1 MSRILAIVAAVVVI
15 GGGAFWYLNQNVPGS
30 TPVQPAAAA
39 DIEVDTSLVTE
50 MSIGNPDADVT
61 VIEYASY
68 TCPHCRNFHAGPFKD
83 LKSDYID
90 TGKINFIY
98 REVYFDL
105 PGLWAGIVAR
115 CAGPDRFFGVVDELY
130 RQQTEWARQP
140 SAAEVAGALRRIGL
154 TAGIEPDA
162 LDACLSDAEKAQ
174 ALAAVDEAN
183 RAADGVNSTPS
194 FVINGTTYNNMAYD
208 EFARLIDAELGS

>member
-15 GGGAFWYLNQNVPGS
+15 GGGAFWYFNQSDTGS
-30 TPVQPAAAA
+30 TPVEPVAAV
-39 DIEVDTSLVTE
+39 DSDVDTSIVTE
-50 MSIGNPDADVT
+50 MSIGNPDAAVT

-68 TCPHCRNFHAGPFKD
+68 TCPHCRNFHAGAFKD
-83 LKSDYID
+83 LKADYID
-90 TGKINFIY
+90 TGKINFVY

-115 CAGPDRFFGVVDELY
+115 CAGPDRFFGIVDELY
-130 RQQTEWARQP
+130 RQQTDWARRE
-140 SAAEVAGALRRIGL
+140 SAAQVAGALRRIGL

-162 LDACLSDAEKAQ
+162 LEACLSDAEKAQ
-174 ALAAVDEAN
+174 ALTAVDETN
-183 RAADGVNSTPS
+183 RVADGVNSTPS
-194 FVINGTTYNNMAYD
+194 FVINGTTYNNMPYE